1 METSCAYARCN
12 TLTRWKELPS
22 SSCRLTAAQFSAVT
36 QYNVFLPTSRKP
48 WQHMLL
54 PVVAV
59 AKKDVRGNVDQD
71 SDTVPS
77 TSEGMIGDSAKGSGT
92 TARGRRLLK
101 VREEKRKRDQ
111 ERLHDYPAW
120 AK

>member
-1 METSCAYARCN
+1 METSCAYARC
-12 TLTRWKELPS
+12 
-22 SSCRLTAAQFSAVT
+22 SCSLSAAQFSVVP
-36 QYNVFLPTSRKP
+36 QYNVFLPLPTIRKLR
-48 WQHMLL
+48 QHMPL

-59 AKKDVRGNVDQD
+59 AKKDLRGSVN
-71 SDTVPS
+71 DTEPS
-77 TSEGMIGDSAKGSGT
+77 TSDDGSGKSAKGSGT

-111 ERLHDYPAW
+111 ERLHNYPAW